1 MTTPLEPTPDDAVA
15 ASGKDKTTLI
25 DLEKLEVERRKLDLE
40 LEKNAR
46 QRWWHE
52 DGLVNHRLSWL
63 LVSQAL
69 LFAAFGS
76 LSKPT
81 VPGLGPAPEVFNK
94 AMQLIPVV
102 GIAIAVMILAA
113 TVAACWAQHKLAVD
127 YKNKIPGFELGVST
141 MTTLL
146 GWSPSILIPIAFA
159 ASWAWL
165 GRFT

>member
-1 MTTPLEPTPDDAVA
+1 MTAPLEPTPDDVVP
-15 ASGKDKTTLI
+15 ASDRDKATLI

-76 LSKPT
+76 LSKP
-81 VPGLGPAPEVFNK
+81 VAPGLPPVPEVFNK
-94 AMQLIPVV
+94 AIQLIPVV
-102 GIAIAVMILAA
+102 GIAVAVIVLLAA
-113 TVAACWAQHKLAVD
+113 GAACWAQHKLQVE

-141 MTTLL
+141 ATTLL